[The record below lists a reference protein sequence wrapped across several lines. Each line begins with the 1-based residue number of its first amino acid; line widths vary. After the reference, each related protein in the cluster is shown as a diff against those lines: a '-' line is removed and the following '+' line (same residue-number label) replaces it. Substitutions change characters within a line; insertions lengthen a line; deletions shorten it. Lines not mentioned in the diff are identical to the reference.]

1 MRVSSFRLPLIFSSL
16 TVLAISAF
24 AIWHSTIIAPD
35 EQAEYNKMAY
45 ETLKKHVA
53 RKSGSLKKVTK
64 QIRYDVKKQLWLS
77 EKPPRLSVELQGSRS
92 EVNITMKK
100 STTRFIETFY
110 DAQGIMQQEL
120 FYKLPDGKEVIF
132 AEKGELKRKSD
143 PLILLTDEEKAKL
156 EPMQRFRYF
165 EADHAIYDYQTH
177 TLIAYDV
184 NFWTYVAPGHELII
198 DREKLWPESS
208 GNASSMTV
216 CHGGSVGA
224 LQFAAENL
232 NMQVTPEW

>member
-1 MRVSSFRLPLIFSSL
+1 MRASSFRLPLIFCSL
-16 TVLAISAF
+16 GVLVISAT
-24 AIWHSTIIAPD
+24 AIWHSTCIAPE
-35 EQAEYNKMAY
+35 EQAEYNRDTY
-45 ETLKKHVA
+45 EALKKHVA
-53 RKSGSLKKVTK
+53 RKSGTIKKVTK
-64 QIRYDVKKQLWLS
+64 QIRWNVNKRLWLS

-100 STTRFIETFY
+100 SETRFIETFF

-120 FYKLPDGKEVIF
+120 FYKLPDGKEVVF
-132 AEKGELKRKSD
+132 GENGELKRRGETVPATDIDKD
-143 PLILLTDEEKAKL
+143 LLQ
-156 EPMQRFRYF
+156 PMQRFRYF
-165 EADHAIYDYQTH
+165 EAEHAIYDYQTH

-184 NFWTYVAPGHELII
+184 NFWTYVAEGHEIVK